1 MNLLEQAV
9 SKSDGILKTLLAL
22 MMALLVID
30 VTWQVLTRFI
40 LTQPSSFTEEVARFL
55 LIWVSLLGGA
65 YAYREHSHLGFD
77 LLVRKLSQ
85 QKACL
90 VFKLCCVLVAVFA
103 ISVLIIG
110 GLNLVFLTWLL
121 GQQSPVLDIPM
132 AFVYIV
138 LPVSGLLFLLYST
151 FFFFNAEQQFVSQ
164 ECIQ

>member
-1 MNLLEQAV
+1 MSLLGLAV
-9 SKSDGILKTLLAL
+9 SKSDGVLKVLLAF
-22 MMALLVID
+22 MMAMLVID

-85 QKACL
+85 HKARL

-103 ISVLIIG
+103 ISVLIVG
-110 GLNLVFLTWLL
+110 GLNLVYLTWLL

-132 AFVYIV
+132 ALVYIV
-138 LPVSGLLFLLYST
+138 LPLSGMLFLLYSA
-151 FFFFNAEQQFVSQ
+151 FFFFNAEQQFISQ